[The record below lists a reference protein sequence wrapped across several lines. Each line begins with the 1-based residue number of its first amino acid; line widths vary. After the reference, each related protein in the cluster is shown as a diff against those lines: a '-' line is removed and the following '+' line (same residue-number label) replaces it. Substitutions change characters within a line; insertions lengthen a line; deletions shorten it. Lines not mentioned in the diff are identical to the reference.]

1 MAYAI
6 MRSKKHKLGGGLK
19 SALQHLYRERETPN
33 ADSSVSNLR
42 FKDDGEQSTEAALE
56 RLYGE
61 LKRVN
66 ETSNKKIRKDAV
78 VAVEYVMTASP
89 DWFSDDPKERKKQ
102 AGWLAKE
109 AREWLRE
116 TYPDGRIIAAQI
128 HMDETTPHLSIFV
141 TPTVKNDDRLTLSA
155 KTIIGNKTKMSQQQD
170 SFAARMKPLGL
181 KRGIKGSQATHETV
195 NRFYG
200 RLKAFEGQKSELVEK
215 YRAEIDE
222 IGSKRFGGKA
232 ELVELAKLMA
242 EDLATLQSNYKRT
255 ISEEALEA
263 ERAHSEALTED
274 YEAQL
279 YRLGRDLRE
288 MNNELKQADKKLKEV
303 TQELEFTKN
312 KNKLYNEGLAAVD
325 EWRGT
330 LSGQEEEAV
339 NRYVDVMNYEICTR
353 LHKAGIIKE
362 LPPNPYKQTSTKGPK
377 LGP

>member
-33 ADSSVSNLR
+33 ADTSVSNLR

-61 LKRVN
+61 LKRVS
-66 ETSNKKIRKDAV
+66 ETSNKKIRKDAI

-89 DWFSDDPKERKKQ
+89 EWFSDDPKEREKQ
-102 AGWLAKE
+102 AGRLATE

-181 KRGIKGSQATHETV
+181 KRGVKGSQATHESV

-200 RLKAFEGQKSELVEK
+200 RLKAFEGQKSELVER
-215 YRAEIDE
+215 YRAEIDKLDNKL
-222 IGSKRFGGKA
+222 IGGKGD
-232 ELVELAKLMA
+232 LVELAKLMA
-242 EDLATLQSNYKRT
+242 DDLATLQSNYKRT
-255 ISEEALEA
+255 VSEQSKEA
-263 ERAHSEALTED
+263 EEK
-274 YEAQL
+274 
-279 YRLGRDLRE
+279 RL
-288 MNNELKQADKKLKEV
+288 NELKHKHSLDLFEVNHRFRETTKRLEKTTEELNTANKKRE
-303 TQELEFTKN
+303 
-312 KNKLYNEGLAAVD
+312 LYNAGLDAVD
-325 EWRGT
+325 EWIENQ
-330 LSGQEEEAV
+330 SSEDQEVIYRHIE
-339 NRYVDVMNYEICTR
+339 VMNYEVGSR
-353 LHKAGIIKE
+353 LYRAGLDPDMPENPHK
-362 LPPNPYKQTSTKGPK
+362 QSRTQGPK
-377 LGP
+377 R